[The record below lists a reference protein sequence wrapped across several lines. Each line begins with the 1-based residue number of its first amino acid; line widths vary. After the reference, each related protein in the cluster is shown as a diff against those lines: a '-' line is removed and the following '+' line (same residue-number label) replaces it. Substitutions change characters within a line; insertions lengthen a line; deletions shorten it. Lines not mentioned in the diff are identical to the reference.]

1 MSRFRRW
8 RTVAYFIF
16 LNEISITKV
25 LFTSKQYVII
35 TLKINNDI
43 EGDLYVAGDDTKIE
57 DRYCMVDKFKI
68 AVFAR
73 NSHFKELMCN

>member
-1 MSRFRRW
+1 M
-8 RTVAYFIF
+8 AYFIF

-57 DRYCMVDKFKI
+57 DRYYMVDKFKI
-68 AVFAR
+68 AR